1 MTGAVLRLKKGRD
14 RARAH
19 PWIFKGDVADVGDV
33 PAGDAVT
40 IIDSLGRF
48 VGRGFF
54 NPRPALCCRILTRED
69 EPIDLAFFRR
79 RIDDALRLRARGTAR
94 EADAPPQ
101 RLDARFDLGRV
112 LWSEGDAVPGLVV
125 DRYADVLV
133 VQCLTLGMARMRD
146 VIVTGLRE
154 VLGDLC
160 VFSADDPVAAGLE
173 GFAPGRGWVDRK
185 GPETIVVDE
194 DGVKLRVTI
203 GGGHKTGL
211 YLDQRVNHRLVA
223 RHLRAAAVGAVPLT
237 GGGRVAGTGG
247 LVLDAFAY
255 TAAFACH
262 ALVAGA
268 RGAVCIES
276 SGEALAAARENLAL
290 NGVAERSEL
299 VAGNVFDE
307 LRRLERDGARFGLV
321 VLDPPPF
328 ARGRTALEAA
338 ARGYKEIN
346 LRAMRLVEPGG
357 LLATFSCSHHVS
369 EGLFEDICREAAIDA
384 GVTLRVI
391 DRLTQAP
398 DHPVLLT
405 VPETRYLKGLLLERA
420 P

>member
-1 MTGAVLRLKKGRD
+1 MSGVVLRLKRGRE
-14 RARAH
+14 RARVH

-33 PAGDAVT
+33 SPGEAITVV
-40 IIDSLGRF
+40 DSLGRF

-69 EPIDLAFFRR
+69 EPIDRAFFTR
-79 RIDDALRLRARGTAR
+79 RIGEALRLRSLTAGTDIGGA
-94 EADAPPQ
+94 APVHSE
-101 RLDARFDLGRV
+101 LGRL
-112 LWSEGDAVPGLVV
+112 LWSEGDGVPGLVV
-125 DRYADVLV
+125 DRYADVLA
-133 VQCLTLGMARMRD
+133 VQCLTLGMARMRE
-146 VIVTGLRE
+146 VIVAALRE
-154 VLGDLC
+154 TLGDLC
-160 VFSADDPVAAGLE
+160 VFSADDPVSAGLE
-173 GFAPGRGWVDRK
+173 GFAPVRGWVDRP
-185 GPETIVVDE
+185 GPETTVVDE
-194 DGVKLRVTI
+194 DGVKLRVMF

-211 YLDQRVNHRLVA
+211 YLDQRVNHRRVA
-223 RHLRAAAVGAVPLT
+223 RHAAPGV
-237 GGGRVAGTGG
+237 

-276 SGEALAAARENLAL
+276 SGEALAGARENLKL
-290 NGVAERSEL
+290 NGIAERAEL
-299 VAGNVFDE
+299 IAGNVFDE
-307 LRRLERDGARFGLV
+307 LRRLEREGARFGLV

-346 LRAMRLVEPGG
+346 LRAIRLLEPGG
-357 LLATFSCSHHVS
+357 HLATFSCSHHVS
-369 EGLFEDICREAAIDA
+369 EAMFEDICRDAATDA

-391 DRLTQAP
+391 EKLTQAP

-405 VPETRYLKGLLLERA
+405 VPETRYLKGLLLERVS
-420 P
+420 